1 MFGHVNTVVGWRE
14 ASDIRSL
21 LIDPDQMMPVSGFPY
36 FRLRTLSSLHCFD
49 SVGLLSG
56 RASGLIISEGFLL
69 KQ

>member
-1 MFGHVNTVVGWRE
+1 MFGHAETGVDWRE
-14 ASDIRSL
+14 ASIVRSL
-21 LIDPDQMMPVSGFPY
+21 LIDQERMMPVSGFPC
-36 FRLRTLSSLHCFD
+36 FRLRTLSFLHCFD